1 MRDAMSG
8 AILRI
13 PVLYAAAWAKR
24 MRRSQNQREVQNTF
38 GAKWVEGRPLLDMLW
53 AMGVA

>member
-8 AILRI
+8 AILHI
-13 PVLYAAAWAKR
+13 PALYAAAWAKR

-38 GAKWVEGRPLLDMLW
+38 GAKWMEGRPLLDML
-53 AMGVA
+53 